1 MDRRRENAWLRHQ
14 QERWL
19 RPDAHRWIRPDAA
32 RFIAPGSTVAD
43 VFPALSLKYNPSQPR
58 VPAGNSDGGQWTD
71 GGSGSA
77 ASMGDIGFG
86 NLSGLDDFSDL
97 FQITPS
103 ETGFDGIQLA
113 GDPPEGIGHNQG
125 PPLDEPPEI
134 PQQRPETRSERMDFV
149 RDAVS
154 WIRLAGRYSPIVS
167 VFLGALD
174 QAEDLKALT
183 DVIRSA
189 NDPPRSLDELQDAVG
204 SPGKDGYH
212 DHHIAEQKAARD
224 AGDPESV
231 IQSRDN
237 LVRIPILKHIDITS
251 YYATK
256 IKQEDGSMISPREI
270 LKDKDFEARRQF
282 GLDTLRRYG
291 VLK

>member
-1 MDRRRENAWLRHQ
+1 
-14 QERWL
+14 
-19 RPDAHRWIRPDAA
+19 
-32 RFIAPGSTVAD
+32 
-43 VFPALSLKYNPSQPR
+43 
-58 VPAGNSDGGQWTD
+58 
-71 GGSGSA
+71 
-77 ASMGDIGFG
+77 MGDVNFG
-86 NLSGLDDFSDL
+86 NLSELADFSDL

-103 ETGFDGIQLA
+103 EADLDGVQLA

-134 PQQRPETRSERMDFV
+134 PQQLPATRGERMDFV

-154 WIRLAGRYSPIVS
+154 WIRLAGRYTPIVGA
-167 VFLGALD
+167 FLGALD

-183 DVIRSA
+183 DVIKTA
-189 NDPPRSLDELQDAVG
+189 NDPPRSLDELQEAVG
-204 SPGKDGYH
+204 SPSKDGYH

-224 AGDPESV
+224 AGDPESL

-256 IKQEDGSMISPREI
+256 IEQEDGSMLSPRES
-270 LKDKDFEARRQF
+270 LKGKDFETRRQF
-282 GLDTLRRYG
+282 GLDMLRRYG

>member
-1 MDRRRENAWLRHQ
+1 MHYRENAWLRHQ
-14 QERWL
+14 QARWL
-19 RPDAHRWIRPDAA
+19 RPDAHRWVRPDAA
-32 RFIAPGSTVAD
+32 LFLAPGGGVAD
-43 VFPALSLKYNPSQPR
+43 AFPALSRKYNPNQPR

-77 ASMGDIGFG
+77 APIGDIGFG
-86 NLSGLDDFSDL
+86 NLSELNDFSDL

-103 ETGFDGIQLA
+103 ETDFDGVQLA

-134 PQQRPETRSERMDFV
+134 PQQRPETRSERMDFA
-149 RDAVS
+149 RSAVA
-154 WIRLAGRYSPIVS
+154 WIGRIGRYSPAAGM
-167 VFLGALD
+167 FLGALD

-183 DVIRSA
+183 DAIKTA
-189 NDPPRSLDELQDAVG
+189 NDPPRSLDELQEAVG
-204 SPGKDGYH
+204 STSKDGYH
-212 DHHIAEQKAARD
+212 DHHIAEQTAARN
-224 AGDPESV
+224 AGDPESL

-251 YYATK
+251 YDATR
-256 IKQEDGSMISPREI
+256 IEQEDGSMPSPRES
-270 LKDKDFEARRQF
+270 LKGKDFETRRQF
-282 GLDTLRRYG
+282 GLEMLRRYG